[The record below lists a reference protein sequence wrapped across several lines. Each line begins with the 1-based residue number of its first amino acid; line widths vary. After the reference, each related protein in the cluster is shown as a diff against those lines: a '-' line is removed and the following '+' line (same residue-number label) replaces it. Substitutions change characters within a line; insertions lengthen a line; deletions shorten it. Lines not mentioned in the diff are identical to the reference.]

1 MAAKLGR
8 GGAKNIDFTTGPI
21 MKQMI
26 LFAIPQFF
34 GNLFSALYN
43 VVDTIVV
50 GQFVGSGALA
60 AVSCCFAISMVCI
73 AVFAGFGM
81 GSGILTAQMFGAK
94 RHDRLTAVV
103 NTAYIGGFIVGTSMI
118 VVGEIIAV
126 PLLRLMNTPESIM
139 TMATQYLRIFFLGCT
154 GQLFYYMGSNMLR
167 GLGDSKWPT
176 YALIFCAV
184 LNIVL
189 DLLFVVVFH
198 WDCAGVAA
206 ATVISQLI
214 SGIAVLFRVYKGGYG
229 IEADKS
235 NFKIDKGILRMILK
249 IGIPGALMMLVSSVG
264 SVIIQTF
271 SNSFGEDLVA
281 TNGIVQKVENFA
293 MMPAMSFGMA
303 LQMYIGQNLGAGNDE
318 RALKGLR
325 QMTTLL
331 VAISAVV
338 GVLCVVLAR
347 PLCRAFVSN
356 ETVIAM
362 GIEAIGIISWFYIF
376 HGLMQG
382 MGGALQGSGATQP
395 VMWFSF
401 FGIAL
406 RVAMCWLL
414 AVRPDRWQGLFW
426 ATNVHNIAIAI
437 LYVLYVWKGNWR
449 SYVQVR
455 REAPGPGG
463 IPGGP
468 EGTPEGFPGGA
479 PEEKP
484 EA

>member
-1 MAAKLGR
+1 M
-8 GGAKNIDFTTGPI
+8 
-21 MKQMI
+21 
-26 LFAIPQFF
+26 
-34 GNLFSALYN
+34 
-43 VVDTIVV
+43 
-50 GQFVGSGALA
+50 
-60 AVSCCFAISMVCI
+60 
-73 AVFAGFGM
+73 
-81 GSGILTAQMFGAK
+81 
-94 RHDRLTAVV
+94 
-103 NTAYIGGFIVGTSMI
+103 
-118 VVGEIIAV
+118 
-126 PLLRLMNTPESIM
+126 
-139 TMATQYLRIFFLGCT
+139 
-154 GQLFYYMGSNMLR
+154 
-167 GLGDSKWPT
+167 
-176 YALIFCAV
+176 
-184 LNIVL
+184 
-189 DLLFVVVFH
+189 VFH

-401 FGIAL
+401 IGIAL

-455 REAPGPGG
+455 REGPGPGG
-463 IPGGP
+463 SRGESAPEGIPGV
-468 EGTPEGFPGGA
+468 A